1 MYSDRWLS
9 ALLQHNFDSTEA
21 SIIKLNLSKLLTP
34 AAWSNTQALQA
45 AYIEKDAGAYISSI
59 NAGYWD
65 FTKSDLYISRDKHPV
80 FVNEALPVHFV
91 GRTFIRKLAA
101 ATYDIH
107 TLPGNIVE
115 MGVDSNLTIVTLKS
129 ISLPAYKPK
138 LELLDNE
145 ILYDNR
151 INDKASFNAS
161 FLIGGLSVEKDR
173 MMQLIIQDVAKSSI
187 PDSFRN
193 DKKVAEILKKIPAA
207 RRKNLFYISGAVLTT
222 VTSKKYDKSSYSSKV
237 NTNWLTAEGS
247 VFMEA
252 TKFSKDRL
260 VSLDLIALDTLI
272 GLSAF

>member
-1 MYSDRWLS
+1 
-9 ALLQHNFDSTEA
+9 
-21 SIIKLNLSKLLTP
+21 
-34 AAWSNTQALQA
+34 
-45 AYIEKDAGAYISSI
+45 
-59 NAGYWD
+59 
-65 FTKSDLYISRDKHPV
+65 
-80 FVNEALPVHFV
+80 
-91 GRTFIRKLAA
+91 
-101 ATYDIH
+101 
-107 TLPGNIVE
+107 
-115 MGVDSNLTIVTLKS
+115 
-129 ISLPAYKPK
+129 
-138 LELLDNE
+138 
-145 ILYDNR
+145 
-151 INDKASFNAS
+151 
-161 FLIGGLSVEKDR
+161 
-173 MMQLIIQDVAKSSI
+173 MQLIIQDVAKSSI